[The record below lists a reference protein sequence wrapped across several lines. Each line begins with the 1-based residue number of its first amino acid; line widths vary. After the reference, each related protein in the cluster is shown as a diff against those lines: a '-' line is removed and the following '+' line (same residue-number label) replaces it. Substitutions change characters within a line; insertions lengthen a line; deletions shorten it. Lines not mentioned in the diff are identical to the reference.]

1 MGKASKIVS
10 LQFADF
16 PDFMATW
23 LVKATWVNM
32 TLLGAKT
39 SKVRYIHAFIL
50 KILTFAK

>member
-32 TLLGAKT
+32 TLLGAT
-39 SKVRYIHAFIL
+39 SKVRYIHVFIL
-50 KILTFAK
+50 KFLTFAK